1 VLAGLGIGRLA
12 TVAAEPLVRAGRL
25 VRVLP
30 GVVVVQSVPIYAIVA
45 STRQR
50 LPKIGACI
58 DYWAEWIGGGAA
70 APR

>member
-1 VLAGLGIGRLA
+1 
-12 TVAAEPLVRAGRL
+12 
-25 VRVLP
+25 
-30 GVVVVQSVPIYAIVA
+30 VPVYAVVA

-70 APR
+70 PSR